1 MVQRF
6 ITEASAS
13 ATNTVDV
20 YKLCG
25 LFSFEVIC
33 QAALAKDFSQDTN
46 SQAAMKLLEAMEGS
60 AITLLFDNVFPW
72 LKSYG
77 LGLRLPGF
85 IGDVYRKFD
94 CWEQQSRLLVDHFLE
109 KSTPNDQYLLSP
121 LATGVDTFLGR
132 RLNHDELVEEAMGY
146 MFAGSGTTSSTL
158 TYLLYAVSLPENA
171 HIQERLRQELKSF
184 STHDTAVLRQLP
196 YLNAVIKETMR
207 LFPTIVSTIP
217 RVLLEPLKIDTYIL
231 PRGTVIG
238 MQNWVHHR
246 DSTVFPQPERF
257 IPDRWLQKSEAM
269 EGALTPFSLGQRNC
283 IGQNLAWEE
292 LYIAIDEIMRADLQL
307 CIGREM
313 QTWETEIEDRFNIA
327 PRGHRLMLEI
337 VKV

>member
-1 MVQRF
+1 MLNPAEHAARRRLSSPPYSLQSVGRLDPLIRQCAKRMVQRF
-6 ITEASAS
+6 ITGASAA
-13 ATNTVDV
+13 ATHTVDV

-25 LFSFEVIC
+25 LFSFEAIC
-33 QAALAKDFSQDTN
+33 QAAFAKDFSQDAN
-46 SQAAMKLLEAMEGS
+46 SQAAVKLLEAMEGS
-60 AITLLFDNVFPW
+60 ALTLIFNNVFPW

-85 IGDVYRKFD
+85 VGDVYRKFD
-94 CWEQQSRLLVDHFLE
+94 YWEQQSRLLVDHFLE
-109 KSTPNDQYLLSP
+109 KSASNDQYLLSP

-171 HIQERLRQELKSF
+171 HIQERLREELKSS
-184 STHDTAVLRQLP
+184 STQDTAVLRQLP

-217 RVLLEPLKIDTYIL
+217 RVLLEPLKIYTYIL
-231 PRGTVIG
+231 PKGTVIG

-246 DSTVFPQPERF
+246 DPTVFPQPEHF
-257 IPDRWLQKSEAM
+257 IPDR
-269 EGALTPFSLGQRNC
+269 
-283 IGQNLAWEE
+283 
-292 LYIAIDEIMRADLQL
+292 
-307 CIGREM
+307 
-313 QTWETEIEDRFNIA
+313 
-327 PRGHRLMLEI
+327 
-337 VKV
+337 